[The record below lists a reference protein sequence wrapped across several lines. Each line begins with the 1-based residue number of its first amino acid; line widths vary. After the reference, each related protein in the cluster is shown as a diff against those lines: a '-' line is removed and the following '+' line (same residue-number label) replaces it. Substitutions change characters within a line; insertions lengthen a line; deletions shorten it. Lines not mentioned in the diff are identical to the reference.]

1 MQKQKVFISVIV
13 FNQNYVDA
21 FLEYPFL
28 TLKNNIEKISNYNV
42 TIFVET
48 QEEHYSQFKKYFD
61 KINHKNLK
69 IIFKSDFVEDKDLFS
84 YSFLTTIQIEHI
96 LTAKNEN
103 YDFIFFT
110 YGDMVYNNDCFKNSL
125 IELTKSNKLSVLSFA
140 LLIKKNNQLDK
151 FMEKMLNNN
160 NHLNFLIKNKEMIN
174 PFHKLF
180 SSSSFSYNKSFIFE
194 FTNNN
199 LFLKALHTHPVC
211 LRINNKIKREKLIN
225 ATNKVLSLD
234 NGFVEFLSSE
244 ESDYIIEEDLNKI
257 SIFTYDN
264 FKKERFFVNFDKFF
278 DNDKEIIQAGNYIFF
293 NYFFKRSSN
302 IKKHLF
308 KNFTIKYSEENNSAI
323 EEYSDLEKETFKK
336 NFEIFMDYIKKT
348 VKDNKF
354 FFILKVLHPVY
365 MAIIFAL
372 VIMSKIPLLE
382 KQKQKYQEYYLSK
395 FKKYFTSTK
404 KKDFLY
410 HTSRRLFLLNPKEF
424 ILYVYSKY

>member
-28 TLKNNIEKISNYNV
+28 TLKNNIEKISNYDV

-48 QEEHYSQFKKYFD
+48 QEKHYDQFKKNFD

-69 IIFKSDFVEDKDLFS
+69 IIFKSDFVNKKDLFS

-96 LTAKNEN
+96 LAAKKEN

-140 LLIKKNNQLDK
+140 LLIKKNSLLDN
-151 FMEKMLNNN
+151 FMEKILNNN
-160 NHLNFLIKNKEMIN
+160 NHLNFLIENKEMIN
-174 PFHKLF
+174 PFHQLF

-199 LFLKALHTHPVC
+199 LFLKALHTHPIC
-211 LRINNKIKREKLIN
+211 LRIDHKINREKLIN

-234 NGFVEFLSSE
+234 NGFVEFLSSN

-264 FKKERFFVNFDKFF
+264 FRKQRFFVNFDKFF

-293 NYFFKRSSN
+293 NYFFKKSSN
-302 IKKHLF
+302 IKRHFF
-308 KNFTIKYSEENNSAI
+308 KNFTIKYSKGNKSTL
-323 EEYSDLEKETFKK
+323 EEYSNLEKEIYNK
-336 NFEIFMDYIKKT
+336 NFIMFLDYIKKSI
-348 VKDNKF
+348 KDNKF
-354 FFILKVLHPVY
+354 LFIVRVLHPVH
-365 MAIIFAL
+365 MSIIFGL
-372 VIMSKIPLLE
+372 VIMSKIPVLNKV
-382 KQKQKYQEYYLSK
+382 KQRYQEYYLSK
-395 FKKYFTSTK
+395 YKQYLTSTK

-410 HTSRRLFLLNPKEF
+410 HTCRRLFLINPKDF
-424 ILYVYSKY
+424 IIYIYSKY